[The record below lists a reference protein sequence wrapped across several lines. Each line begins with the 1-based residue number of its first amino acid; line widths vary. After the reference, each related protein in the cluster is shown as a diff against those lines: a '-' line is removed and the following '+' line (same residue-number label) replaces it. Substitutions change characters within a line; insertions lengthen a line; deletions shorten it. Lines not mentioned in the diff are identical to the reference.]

1 VAGFG
6 HAQACALVAK
16 LPSYI
21 FTRPTQA
28 ASAPG
33 DTKEQNLGVALM
45 RCERYG
51 APALLIEW
59 LRFLLIRPID
69 HIERHSSFEHFSL
82 EVGCMGF
89 PFGRVADLKLG
100 FLI

>member
-1 VAGFG
+1 MLATVINRAALTGSVAGFG

-51 APALLIEW
+51 ARPTYRMAAIPAHQTD
-59 LRFLLIRPID
+59 RSR
-69 HIERHSSFEHFSL
+69 
-82 EVGCMGF
+82 
-89 PFGRVADLKLG
+89 
-100 FLI
+100 